1 MKVTNVVVFCAGPQT
16 RVILDILKDQ
26 PEYTVVGLIDS
37 VQNVGSNFYGYKV
50 IGRQNELSTL
60 CKTYS
65 FNAGI
70 VGLGDNYLR
79 EKVVL
84 EILDQ
89 QKDFNFINVIS
100 KFSYFSP
107 TAKIGVGNVIMP
119 GVIVNSEAIITN
131 HCIINTNSSLEHNCL
146 MEAFSSLSAGV
157 TTGGY
162 FNLGKYSAIALGVT
176 ILDRTTIGENVVVG
190 SGSLVTKD
198 LESHGLYYGV
208 PAKRIRDRQPFERF
222 LK

>member
-1 MKVTNVVVFCAGPQT
+1 MNIKNIVVFCAGPQT
-16 RVILDILKDQ
+16 RVILDILKDL
-26 PEYTVVGLIDS
+26 PEFNVIGIIDS
-37 VQNVGSNFYGYKV
+37 VLQIGSTFYGYEI
-50 IGRQNELSTL
+50 IGRQNDLNKLS
-60 CKTYS
+60 KTYH

-84 EILDQ
+84 EILAQ
-89 QKDFNFINVIS
+89 NEKFQFINAVSKMSYIS
-100 KFSYFSP
+100 PSS
-107 TAKIGVGNVIMP
+107 TMGVGNVIMP
-119 GVIVNSEAIITN
+119 GVVINSEASITN
-131 HCIINTNSSLEHNCL
+131 HCVINTNSSLEHNST
-146 MEAFSSLSAGV
+146 MEEFSSLSAGV

-162 FNLGKYSAIALGVT
+162 FVLGRYSAIALGVT
-176 ILDRTTIGENVVVG
+176 ILDRTSLGENVVVG

-208 PAKRIRDRQPFERF
+208 PAKRVRDRKPAEKF

>member
-1 MKVTNVVVFCAGPQT
+1 MKSKNIVIFCAGPQT
-16 RVILDILKDQ
+16 RVIIDILMDQ
-26 PEYTVVGLIDS
+26 PEYEIIGLIDS
-37 VQNVGSNFYGYKV
+37 VIAIGDAFYGYKV
-50 IGRQNELSTL
+50 IGRQNDIKRLSE
-60 CKTYS
+60 KYN
-65 FNAGI
+65 FEAGI

-89 QKDFNFINVIS
+89 KKDFHFINAIS
-100 KFSYFSP
+100 KFSYISA
-107 TAKIGVGNVIMP
+107 TSKIGVGNVIMP
-119 GVIVNSEAIITN
+119 GVVVNSEASMSN
-131 HCIINTNSSLEHNCL
+131 HCVINTNSSLEHNCI
-146 MEAFSSLSAGV
+146 MEDFSSLSAGV

-176 ILDRTTIGENVVVG
+176 ILDRTSIGENVVVG
-190 SGSLVTKD
+190 SGSLVVKD

-208 PAKRIRDRQPFERF
+208 PAKRIRDRKPFERF